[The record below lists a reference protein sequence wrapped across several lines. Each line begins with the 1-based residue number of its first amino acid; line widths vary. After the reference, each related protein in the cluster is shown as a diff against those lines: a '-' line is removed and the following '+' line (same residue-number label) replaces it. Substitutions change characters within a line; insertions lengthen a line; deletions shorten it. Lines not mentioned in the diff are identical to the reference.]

1 MWSLLTGLCENS
13 KKSSI
18 LLCLAY
24 ETPRRGVL
32 VKDRCT
38 LNKGI
43 MLLMETQNSSPKGTF
58 THLLRGVL
66 VIEADGKQLL
76 ASGIAEQ
83 CELNTSIVSGWHEA
97 RRRQK
102 RLFSVEGP
110 DGSAIVV
117 VVLPTVD
124 ATVLVAIQRESRD
137 PLFEFVGAVDFAGDI
152 LAHFLTNPFE
162 ALTVVDREGIVRYMS
177 PVHERFFG
185 LKPGGGVGRH
195 TTEVIENS
203 RLHLV
208 AVSGKSEIGLL
219 HEMRGVSRVVT
230 RHPIRNSRE
239 ETVGAIGQ
247 IMFKGPEQLQ
257 ALSSQLS
264 KLKSEVAYY
273 KRELSDL
280 KNRSYGL
287 DQLGGAS
294 PAMQRL
300 KQQIVKVS
308 SLDVPVLLTG
318 ESGTGKELAAHAI
331 HKLSPRRD
339 ATLVMVNAAALPATL
354 VESELFGYE
363 AGSFTGAERKGRKG
377 LIEQAN
383 GGSLFLDEVGDMPWD
398 VQVKL
403 LRVLQDGSF
412 QRVGGTELRHSNFR
426 LISASN
432 RNFEAMIAEG
442 TFRLD
447 LFYRIGA
454 VTIRL
459 PSLGERLEDIPLL
472 ADLALKQFAE
482 RHGLRPKRLSDE
494 ALEFLQNQRWPG
506 NVRQLMHTV
515 ERASIF
521 SESEFILPAD
531 FGITE
536 TEPIATWRQPPQ
548 LGERHGTLPGQE
560 IMGISEPMRVSS
572 AVEEV
577 EKRLIR
583 EGLVR
588 NHGNK
593 KRVAAEL
600 GISRSYLYKRL
611 AQMGLGTDADV
622 YSAE

>member
-1 MWSLLTGLCENS
+1 
-13 KKSSI
+13 
-18 LLCLAY
+18 
-24 ETPRRGVL
+24 
-32 VKDRCT
+32 
-38 LNKGI
+38 
-43 MLLMETQNSSPKGTF
+43 
-58 THLLRGVL
+58 
-66 VIEADGKQLL
+66 
-76 ASGIAEQ
+76 
-83 CELNTSIVSGWHEA
+83 
-97 RRRQK
+97 
-102 RLFSVEGP
+102 
-110 DGSAIVV
+110 
-117 VVLPTVD
+117 
-124 ATVLVAIQRESRD
+124 
-137 PLFEFVGAVDFAGDI
+137 
-152 LAHFLTNPFE
+152 
-162 ALTVVDREGIVRYMS
+162 
-177 PVHERFFG
+177 
-185 LKPGGGVGRH
+185 
-195 TTEVIENS
+195 
-203 RLHLV
+203 
-208 AVSGKSEIGLL
+208 
-219 HEMRGVSRVVT
+219 
-230 RHPIRNSRE
+230 
-239 ETVGAIGQ
+239 
-247 IMFKGPEQLQ
+247 
-257 ALSSQLS
+257 
-264 KLKSEVAYY
+264 
-273 KRELSDL
+273 
-280 KNRSYGL
+280 
-287 DQLGGAS
+287 
-294 PAMQRL
+294 
-300 KQQIVKVS
+300 
-308 SLDVPVLLTG
+308 
-318 ESGTGKELAAHAI
+318 
-331 HKLSPRRD
+331 
-339 ATLVMVNAAALPATL
+339 
-354 VESELFGYE
+354 
-363 AGSFTGAERKGRKG
+363 
-377 LIEQAN
+377 
-383 GGSLFLDEVGDMPWD
+383 

-442 TFRLD
+442 AFRLD